1 MRIRLPHGVTI
12 YFVRHGE
19 TAWNA
24 ARRYQGQEDIP
35 LNDTGRRQAARN
47 GEALR
52 KLLPAVADCDFV
64 ASPLGRTQETMR
76 ILRGALDLPPEDY
89 ETDPRLIELHYGHW
103 QGQLL
108 SDLGVLD
115 PAGVAGRLAD
125 PFNWR
130 PLGGENYADLTERI
144 SGWLAGIE
152 RNSVVVSHGGVSR
165 AVRWLLYAIDAD
177 EIQHLPVPQDR
188 VLVLEQSG
196 MSWL

>member
-1 MRIRLPHGVTI
+1 MRIRLPLGVTI

-19 TAWNA
+19 TDWNA

-52 KLLPAVADCDFV
+52 KRLPAVADCDFV

-76 ILRGALDLPPEDY
+76 ILRGSLGLPPEDF

-108 SDLGVLD
+108 SDLGELD

-125 PFNWR
+125 PFHWR
-130 PLGGENYADLTERI
+130 PIGGENYADLVERI

-152 RNSVVVSHGGVSR
+152 RSSVVVSHGGVSR
-165 AVRWLLYAIDAD
+165 AVRWLLCAIDAN
-177 EIQHLPVPQDR
+177 EIQDLPVPQDR